1 MTAPQPSMPPLV
13 ARVLIA
19 LAALL
24 FITGPAWASTGS
36 LCVPPRPLAPT
47 REPPLLETIPAPLH
61 EPRVDRGEPSYPP
74 TPVVVLHVRV
84 PASVNAGQELEYR
97 ICVENHSSSA
107 AHHVLVRNPLPA
119 NARFIRAS
127 PEPAV
132 REPELLWRLG
142 TLESGARQEIVL
154 VLAPTSGEEV
164 KNCARVQF
172 EHGECVTT
180 KVARPSL
187 RMHKNGPTQALLS
200 ETLRYQLTLTNTG
213 NAELSNLLVTDL
225 LPAGLEHTSRKD
237 RLSWIV
243 GTLAPG
249 QTQTVEYQVV
259 AKKMGRLCN
268 KVIATAAGGLREEM
282 ESCVTVGEMK
292 LGLTMTGPLRH
303 YINVPATYQLTVSNP
318 GTLPL
323 SHVVIHNPLPAETT
337 LVGASDAGQVLDNQV
352 QWLIG
357 TLPPAESRTVEI
369 RLRAL
374 MPGRICNRAMAT
386 AERGLTEHAEACT
399 DFTGAPALTLAVKHT
414 VDPVPIG
421 GETSYCIT
429 VRNPGTKP
437 VTQVQIVATVPEQ
450 MTVIGAGGASDNRK
464 EGQKIIYA
472 PLTLPPGG
480 EACYRVDVKALRP
493 GDVRFKVEITAD
505 QLTAGPV
512 LQEESTTIFAT
523 LPSVRKLTR

>member
-1 MTAPQPSMPPLV
+1 M
-13 ARVLIA
+13 
-19 LAALL
+19 
-24 FITGPAWASTGS
+24 
-36 LCVPPRPLAPT
+36 
-47 REPPLLETIPAPLH
+47 
-61 EPRVDRGEPSYPP
+61 
-74 TPVVVLHVRV
+74 
-84 PASVNAGQELEYR
+84 NAGQELEYR
-97 ICVENHSSSA
+97 ICVENRSPAA

-119 NARFIRAS
+119 NARFVRAS

-142 TLESGARQEIVL
+142 TLEGGARQEIVL
-154 VLAPTSGEEV
+154 VLAPTGGEEI

-187 RMHKNGPTQALLS
+187 RMQKNGPTQALLS
-200 ETLRYQLTLTNTG
+200 ETLNYRLTLTNAG

-225 LPAGLEHTSRKD
+225 LPGGMEHASGKE

-259 AKKMGRLCN
+259 AKKVGRLCN

-292 LGLTMTGPLRH
+292 LGLTMTGPQRH
-303 YINVPATYQLTVSNP
+303 YVNVPATYQLTVSNP

-323 SHVVIHNPLPAETT
+323 SHVVINDPLPAETT
-337 LVGASDAGQVLDNQV
+337 LVGASAAGQVIDRQV

-357 TLPPAESRTVEI
+357 MLAPAESRTVEV

-374 MPGRICNRAMAT
+374 MPGRICNRAIAT
-386 AERGLTEHAEACT
+386 AERGLTEQAEACT
-399 DFTGAPALTLAVKHT
+399 DFTGAPALALTVEHT
-414 VDPVPIG
+414 VDPVPVG
-421 GETSYCIT
+421 GETSYTIT

-437 VTQVQIVATVPEQ
+437 VTRVQIVATVPEQ
-450 MTVIGAGGASDNRK
+450 MAVIGAGGASDNRK
-464 EGQKIIYA
+464 EGQKILYE

-480 EACYRVDVKALRP
+480 EARYRVDVKALRP
-493 GDVRFKVEITAD
+493 GDVRFKVELTAD
-505 QLTAGPV
+505 PLTAGPV
-512 LQEESTTIFAT
+512 LQEESTTIFTT
-523 LPSVRKLTR
+523 LPSSRRKRSQDRIHAGPDQP

>member
-1 MTAPQPSMPPLV
+1 MTAPRPSMPPLV
-13 ARVLIA
+13 TWVLIA

-24 FITGPAWASTGS
+24 FFPGPARAGAGS

-47 REPPLLETIPAPLH
+47 PEPPLLEAIPEPLH
-61 EPRVDRGEPSYPP
+61 KPGADAGGLAYPP
-74 TPVVVLHVRV
+74 TPIVVLHVRV
-84 PASVNAGQELEYR
+84 PAGIHAGQELEYR
-97 ICVENHSSSA
+97 ICVENRSAAA

-119 NARFIRAS
+119 NARFVRAS

-142 TLESGARQEIVL
+142 TLAGGARQEIVL
-154 VLAPTSGEEV
+154 VLSPTSGEEV

-180 KVARPSL
+180 KIARPSL
-187 RMHKNGPTQALLS
+187 HMHKNGPTQAVLS
-200 ETLRYQLTLTNTG
+200 ETLHYQITLTNAG

-225 LPAGLEHTSRKD
+225 LPAGLEHASGKE

-243 GTLAPG
+243 GTLSPG

-259 AKKMGRLCN
+259 AKKIGRLCN
-268 KVIATAAGGLREEM
+268 KVISTAAGGMREEM
-282 ESCVTVGEMK
+282 ESCVTVGERK

-303 YINVPATYQLTVSNP
+303 YINVPARYRLTVSNP

-323 SHVVIHNPLPAETT
+323 TQVVINNSLPAETT
-337 LVGASDAGQVLDNQV
+337 LVGASDAGQVMKNQV

-357 TLPPAESRTVEI
+357 TLAPAESRTVEI
-369 RLRAL
+369 QLRAL
-374 MPGRICNRAMAT
+374 MPGRICNRAMAI
-386 AERGLTEHAEACT
+386 AEHGLTEQAEACT
-399 DFTGAPALTLAVKHT
+399 DFTGAPALTLSVKHT
-414 VDPVPIG
+414 VDPVPVG

-437 VTQVQIVATVPEQ
+437 VTRVQIVATAPEQ
-450 MTVIGAGGASDNRK
+450 MTVLGAGGASDNHK

-480 EACYRVDVKALRP
+480 EASYRVDVKALRS
-493 GDVRFKVEITAD
+493 GDVRFKVELTAD

-523 LPSVRKLTR
+523 LPASRKLAR